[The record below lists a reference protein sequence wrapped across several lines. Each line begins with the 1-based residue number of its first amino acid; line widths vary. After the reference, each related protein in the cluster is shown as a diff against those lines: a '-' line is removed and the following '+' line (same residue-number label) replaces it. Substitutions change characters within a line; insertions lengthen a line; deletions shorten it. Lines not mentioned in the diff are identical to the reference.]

1 MTKEF
6 FWPDEDWNSNKVWV
20 RYFEEEYNFMKYD
33 LLVIHK
39 GKLVMVTLIG
49 AGTDDCR
56 FDRKVSNM

>member
-1 MTKEF
+1 
-6 FWPDEDWNSNKVWV
+6 
-20 RYFEEEYNFMKYD
+20 MKYD
-33 LLVIHK
+33 LLGIHK